1 MFSIFCYQLVEVNLR
16 LTQAAEL
23 SVFLNMKLT
32 LQIQLFPDSG
42 DAGKLRETIER
53 FNEAAN
59 WLAPKAFERKLANKI
74 ALQKLYYYDL
84 RGRFGLS
91 AQMACLCISKVVEAY
106 KRDKE
111 VQPSFRKHASIP
123 YDQRLYSFKGIDRVS
138 LLTLEGCL
146 IIPMIMGKYQQEQ
159 FGYAKG
165 QSDLV
170 LRKDGKWFF
179 LVSVDVPDRTPTPTT
194 DFIGVDLGVV
204 NLATTDDGQTFSGDS
219 VERIRQKCHNLRKAL
234 QKKADAVKKT
244 GKRPKSIKRKLRVV
258 SRKESNY
265 RRNTNHIISKCIV
278 EKAKDTGKGIALE
291 KLKGIRKSQTRFR
304 KPQRARMSRWSFAQL
319 RTFIE
324 YKAKRAGVKVL
335 PVKPAYTS
343 RTCAECGHCNKANR
357 PSQDIFHCKQCG
369 HTDHAD
375 RNAARN
381 IRARALCQQ
390 A

>member
-1 MFSIFCYQLVEVNLR
+1 M
-16 LTQAAEL
+16 TQAAKL
-23 SVFLNMKLT
+23 SVFLSMKLT

-91 AQMACLCISKVVEAY
+91 AQMACLCISKVVESY

-111 VQPSFRKHASIP
+111 VQPSFRKHAIIP
-123 YDQRLYSFKGIDRVS
+123 YDQRLYSFKGINRVS
-138 LLTLEGCL
+138 LLTLEGRV

-159 FGYAKG
+159 FGYARG
-165 QSDLV
+165 QADLV
-170 LRKDGKWFF
+170 FRKDGKWFF
-179 LVSVDVPDRTPTPTT
+179 LISVDVPDRMPTPTT

-219 VERIRQKCHNLRKAL
+219 VESIRQKYHNLRKAL
-234 QKKADAVKKT
+234 QKKADAVKKV

-258 SRKESNY
+258 SMKESNY
-265 RRNTNHIISKCIV
+265 RRNTNHIISKRIV

-304 KPQRARMSRWSFAQL
+304 KPQRAKMSGWSFHQL

-343 RTCAECGHCNKANR
+343 RTCAECGHCKKANR

>member
-1 MFSIFCYQLVEVNLR
+1 MFSSFYYQLAEMNLR
-16 LTQAAEL
+16 LTQDAEL
-23 SVFLNMKLT
+23 SVFLSMKLT
-32 LQIQLFPDSG
+32 LQIQLFPESG

-84 RGRFGLS
+84 RDRFGLS
-91 AQMACLCISKVVEAY
+91 AQMACLCISKVVEGY

-138 LLTLEGCL
+138 LLTLEGRV

-179 LVSVDVPDRTPTPTT
+179 LVSVDVPDRMPTPTT

-204 NLATTDDGQTFSGDS
+204 NLATADDGQTFSGDS
-219 VERIRQKCHNLRKAL
+219 VESIRQKYHNLRKAL
-234 QKKADAVKKT
+234 QKKADAVKKV

-258 SRKESNY
+258 SKKESNY
-265 RRNTNHIISKCIV
+265 RRNVNHIISKCIV

-304 KPQRARMSRWSFAQL
+304 KPQRAKMSGWSFHQL